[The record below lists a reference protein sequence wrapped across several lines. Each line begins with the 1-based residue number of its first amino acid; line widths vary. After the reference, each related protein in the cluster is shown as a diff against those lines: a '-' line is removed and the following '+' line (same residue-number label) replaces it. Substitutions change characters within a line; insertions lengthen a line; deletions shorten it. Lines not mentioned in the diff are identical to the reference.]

1 MRRSVK
7 STSIAGRQIKRLMEA
22 GMQPAL
28 ADVQA
33 ETTAE
38 LMNELNRISNKLEE
52 VDAKNNARV
61 DQVKLELEARIA
73 ESRAEVVRWVVGIA
87 VVQSSLITGLAL
99 KLMH

>member
-1 MRRSVK
+1 
-7 STSIAGRQIKRLMEA
+7 
-22 GMQPAL
+22 MQPAL

-61 DQVKLELEARIA
+61 TKSNSNWKQELQR
-73 ESRAEVVRWVVGIA
+73 VG
-87 VVQSSLITGLAL
+87 L
-99 KLMH
+99 KWCVG

>member
-1 MRRSVK
+1 MP
-7 STSIAGRQIKRLMEA
+7 TSFDSHKYAKRLMEG

>member
-1 MRRSVK
+1 
-7 STSIAGRQIKRLMEA
+7 
-22 GMQPAL
+22 MQPAL